1 MIIVFSCTASKN
13 FLFELYKNNELKGFT
28 NCFDYVMSFKS
39 KSADHSYKVL
49 SSRHLAEI
57 SFLFD

>member
-13 FLFELYKNNELKGFT
+13 FLFELYENNELKGFT

-39 KSADHSYKVL
+39 ASADHSYKVL
-49 SSRHLAEI
+49 SSRYLSEI